1 MLHIGGCIFVC
12 LLFFEYSS
20 YYHRAF
26 HSHDSGIFSESYCA
40 KVDSG
45 SGKIHAFVF
54 STLECGT
61 IGYPLIAML
70 FGQQGTSAMELIDVT
85 DTIFL
90 FIIAVPLL
98 QVTDG
103 QSMIMAR
110 KCQREK
116 VEICLPDTLKNVS

>member
-1 MLHIGGCIFVC
+1 MVDAFLFAYYSLNTLAIIIVLFIAMIAVFFLSHIVRKWIP
-12 LLFFEYSS
+12 
-20 YYHRAF
+20 
-26 HSHDSGIFSESYCA
+26 DQA
-40 KVDSG
+40 KYMP
-45 SGKIHAFVF
+45 FVF

-90 FIIAVPLL
+90 FIIEVPLL